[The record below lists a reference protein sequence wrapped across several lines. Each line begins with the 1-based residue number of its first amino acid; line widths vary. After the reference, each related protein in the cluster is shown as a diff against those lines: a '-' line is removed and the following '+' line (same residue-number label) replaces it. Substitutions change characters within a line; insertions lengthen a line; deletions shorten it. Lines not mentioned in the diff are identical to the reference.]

1 MNKRETADNR
11 TLQDDRAE
19 LGADP
24 GEGSALTED
33 QGGPLAEENV
43 VSAEEAVTAQASL
56 GGAPIAVTTED
67 LRTAAPGGSVT
78 TSEDRD
84 IGD

>member
-1 MNKRETADNR
+1 MSKREAADDR

-19 LGADP
+19 LAADP
-24 GEGSALTED
+24 REGSALTE
-33 QGGPLAEENV
+33 GPGAPLAEEHV
-43 VSAEEAVTAQASL
+43 VSAEEAVSTQVML
-56 GGAPIAVTTED
+56 GGAPVSVTTED
-67 LRTAAPGGSVT
+67 LQTGTPGGSLT

>member
-1 MNKRETADNR
+1 MDKQDR

-24 GEGSALTED
+24 REGSPLTD
-33 QGGPLAEENV
+33 GPSAPLAEENV
-43 VSAEEAVTAQASL
+43 VSTDEAVTNQVML
-56 GGAPIAVTTED
+56 GGAPVEITTED
-67 LRTAAPGGSVT
+67 LRTAPPGGAVT
-78 TSEDRD
+78 TSEDRP